1 MSNVDSILNF
11 WFGDSAWGTRDF
23 NSVSNFSDVS
33 HKWFG
38 MKDGKKLSKKE
49 QDEIDNE
56 CKQFLP
62 LFDHLEDPEWSDN
75 VLSVKGLYAK
85 MILTDQLSRNCF
97 RGSKRAFEYDEIA
110 LNSAKKMYVE
120 KLVTGMGS
128 PERSYFGYVHFMF
141 FLIPFQHSE
150 NLVDHAMMEDIL
162 AQLGLIV
169 AADGSTE
176 AVSFYQNIKFYCDQ
190 HTKVF
195 KLFGRY
201 PHRNKAKGRHSTPSE
216 IKWLSDTDNLPE
228 WAKSQM

>member
-38 MKDGKKLSKKE
+38 MKDGKKLSKNE

-97 RGSKRAFEYDEIA
+97 RGSKRAFQYDNFA
-110 LNSAKKMYVE
+110 LVSAKKLYTDHG
-120 KLVTGMGS
+120 VTGG
-128 PERSYFGYVHFMF
+128 YFKNVQFMF

-150 NLVDHAMMEDIL
+150 DPDDHVQMEDIL
-162 AQLGLIV
+162 AQLALLV
-169 AADGSTE
+169 VADGGSDGIK
-176 AVSFYQNIKFYCDQ
+176 FYENIKFYCDQ
-190 HTKVF
+190 HTDIIKR
-195 KLFGRY
+195 FGRY
-201 PHRNKAKGRHSTPSE
+201 PHRNNAKGRQSTKAE
-216 IKWLSDTDNLPE
+216 LEWMNDVDNLPG
-228 WAKSQM
+228 WAKSQL